1 MKKRKFKALIR
12 AFVMP
17 LTILLGI
24 GIYILLRYV
33 LQVEL
38 VANIFALIIIAVGSF
53 ELVVDTFKALAR
65 KQFALDYIA
74 LLAITVGVA
83 THSYAV
89 ALVIVLMLSGGT
101 TLEKY
106 GMSRAK
112 ESLTALTERI
122 PNEVMLWKNGTAY
135 KNVKIEEV
143 TVGAE
148 IMVRKGEVIP
158 LDGELMSDAALID
171 ESSLTGEA
179 TPVEKAE
186 TDLLRSGTV
195 NVGDVMVVRVTKA
208 DSDSTYRKIIDMVRA
223 AEAEKAPLVRL
234 ADRYSTIFTIITFVL
249 CGIAYAM
256 SHEMGRVLAVLVVA
270 TPCPLILA
278 TPIALFGGVNASAR

>member
-143 TVGAE
+143 TVGA
-148 IMVRKGEVIP
+148 
-158 LDGELMSDAALID
+158 
-171 ESSLTGEA
+171 
-179 TPVEKAE
+179 
-186 TDLLRSGTV
+186 
-195 NVGDVMVVRVTKA
+195 
-208 DSDSTYRKIIDMVRA
+208 
-223 AEAEKAPLVRL
+223 
-234 ADRYSTIFTIITFVL
+234 
-249 CGIAYAM
+249 
-256 SHEMGRVLAVLVVA
+256 
-270 TPCPLILA
+270 
-278 TPIALFGGVNASAR
+278 